1 MLLRVA
7 VNAVMDG
14 YKLLRR
20 NRQGRRGSGRFS
32 MLESVL
38 MLLTSGLGIIRL
50 SIYGEGPGGEPTRL
64 AY

>member
-38 MLLTSGLGIIRL
+38 MLLSLGLGVIKL
-50 SIYGEGPGGEPTRL
+50 NLWG
-64 AY
+64 